1 MCGKVLETGQCV
13 GSSVLIKERP
23 KFQTSPSR
31 FHRRLALNKSN
42 IEVISLS
49 CIHHVVC
56 EDTGVKNLSQVH
68 HLRILSKS
76 AVLFFAKGGIT
87 LQINIG
93 PEKRKNYVFEIGIYV
108 FV

>member
-42 IEVISLS
+42 IEVISYS
-49 CIHHVVC
+49 FIHHVVC
-56 EDTGVKNLSQVH
+56 EDTGVKNLSEAH
-68 HLRILSKS
+68 HIRNLSKS
-76 AVLFFAKGGIT
+76 AVLFCQRGHYLTNGYWSR
-87 LQINIG
+87 G
-93 PEKRKNYVFEIGIYV
+93 EKKLCF
-108 FV
+108 